1 MCIALRY
8 SLPWWGYEGGPD
20 LAKSQV
26 IIQERGI
33 PTRGLGGG
41 VDGEGRMERLR
52 IDAARCSGKGKA
64 C

>member
-1 MCIALRY
+1 MHCSALQPALVGVRGWAR
-8 SLPWWGYEGGPD
+8 LG
-20 LAKSQV
+20 
-26 IIQERGI
+26 QESGHNTGKRDSHQ
-33 PTRGLGGG
+33 RVGGG